1 MKVFCERLKELRLE
15 KGLSTIELGKAIK
28 VSYTSIM
35 RWEKEERIP
44 SIEQLKA
51 LAIFFNVSSDYLLGL
66 ED

>member
-1 MKVFCERLKELRLE
+1 MKIFCERLKELRLE

-28 VSYTSIM
+28 VSYTSII

-51 LAIFFNVSSDYLLGL
+51 LAIFFKVSSDYLLGL
-66 ED
+66 EN

>member
-1 MKVFCERLKELRLE
+1 MKIFCERLKELRLE
-15 KGLSTIELGKAIK
+15 KGLSTIEVAKAID
-28 VSYTSIM
+28 VSYTSII

-51 LAIFFNVSSDYLLGL
+51 LAIFFKVSSDYLLGL